1 MDKVTGSK
9 PKHYPSIYRKILLS
23 FGVFTIITFSVFG
36 MVIYQAE
43 NQMEVISLHHWL
55 DTEAKQY
62 QMEYLKAGD
71 AAELPDPSEFSTY
84 LSQAS
89 APEWLRAYQTPGFFE
104 HLLGTED
111 KHFLVAPH
119 PSGQDLMYIVFQD
132 DADDYLDEYE
142 SNLHINTVL
151 IGVISSLLMAFYGSY
166 VVYSLARPLTRI
178 KQKIMQMP
186 PDQPTFDV
194 DTAYEET
201 RLIEQTLLDSKNDIS
216 AYFQREKE
224 FSRFA
229 SHELR
234 TPIMVIQGSTDLLA
248 QVPALPPIAQ
258 KAVGRLQD
266 ASTQMRV
273 LTEAFLLLGKAHIEE
288 HHFSAQRLSDA
299 LNQQLTEMAPL
310 FAKQGASYQLSV
322 SEPATVH
329 APSSFISIIINNLIK
344 NAFSY
349 SIGDIKITLCEYT
362 LTITNRH
369 NGHETYNAGYGCGLV
384 IVQRICERMNWT
396 FNTDDNGSQFIAT
409 IRFSNGKD

>member
-1 MDKVTGSK
+1 MDKVIDSK
-9 PKHYPSIYRKILLS
+9 PKHYPSIYWKILLS
-23 FGVFTIITFSVFG
+23 FGFFIIITFTVFG
-36 MVIYQAE
+36 MVIYQAQ

-62 QMEYLKAGD
+62 RTEYLKVGD
-71 AAELPDPSEFSTY
+71 AAALPNPSEFSTY
-84 LSQAS
+84 LSQQS
-89 APEWLRAYQTPGFFE
+89 APDWLKAYQTPGFFE
-104 HLLGTED
+104 HVLGTED

-119 PSGQDLMYIVFQD
+119 PSGHDLMYIVFQD

-142 SNLHINTVL
+142 SSLHTNTLL
-151 IGVISSLLMAFYGSY
+151 IGAVSSLLMVLYGSY
-166 VVYSLARPLTRI
+166 VVYSLAHPLTRI

-186 PDQPTFDV
+186 PNEPVFDV
-194 DTAYEET
+194 DTEYEET
-201 RLIEQTLLDSKNDIS
+201 RLIEQALLDSKNDIS

-234 TPIMVIQGSTDLLA
+234 TPIMVIQGSTDLLT
-248 QVPALPPIAQ
+248 QIPTLPSVAQ
-258 KAVGRLQD
+258 KAVIRLQA

-273 LTEAFLLLGKAHIEE
+273 LTETFLLLGKAHIED
-288 HHFSAQRLSDA
+288 HHFSTQRLNDA
-299 LNQQLTEMAPL
+299 LTQQLTEMAPL
-310 FAKQGASYQLSV
+310 FAKQGTNYQLSI
-322 SEPATVH
+322 SDPATVY

-349 SIGDIKITLCEYT
+349 SIGDIDISLSTHT

-384 IVQRICERMNWT
+384 IVQRICERMHWAFST
-396 FNTDDNGSQFIAT
+396 EDNGYQFVAT
-409 IRFSNGKD
+409 VRFSS